1 MVAKYLAIPMPEVM
15 WKVEN
20 VPNGLDNTVKEIS
33 NRLLKVPYMYIFFL
47 LLIVKLQE
55 ERETESRK

>member
-20 VPNGLDNTVKEIS
+20 VPNELDNTVKEIS

-55 ERETESRK
+55 ERETECRK

>member
-20 VPNGLDNTVKEIS
+20 VPNELDNTVKEIS

>member
-1 MVAKYLAIPMPEVM
+1 MPEVM

-20 VPNGLDNTVKEIS
+20 VPNELDNTVKEIS

-55 ERETESRK
+55 ERETESRE